1 MRIILLSGGSG
12 KRLWPLS
19 NDIRS
24 KLFLKLLPAPDGGLE
39 SMMQRLCRQLREAG
53 LYHRAVIVTHQSQ
66 AEITRLHAG
75 PDIPIIEEPHKRG
88 TFTAAALGAAYLVA
102 GGGVSLDEP
111 VCVLPV
117 DLFVQQDFF
126 DLLRLLP
133 VAVLQGAELAMI
145 GTEPSHPSTQYGYI
159 VPKRKHKSRMH
170 DGLLSN
176 GDEASSLSEMELNW
190 EQNNWQTVERFAEK
204 PDPPLANQLIKQGAL
219 WNCGIFSFRLSWLQE
234 KLRAKGY
241 PVHLQELLQGYT
253 EWAEKSFDKEL
264 AEQAERRMV
273 IRYSGSWQDLGSWSN
288 FLGQLGDAQL
298 GPGSVSAGAKN
309 THLINELGSPIH
321 IIGIS
326 DAIVAASPDGIL
338 VANKEQADRIKE
350 SLSVVPSLP
359 MQEEKRWGSCRT
371 LDVDRLES
379 GDEVL
384 TRRVVLKSGKCTSY
398 HLHAGKEEVWTVLS
412 GVGRFM
418 LEDQIYNVSP
428 GDVMRFPPGS
438 RHGVK
443 AITEL
448 HCVQVEIG
456 RVHDERDI
464 ERLLTNW

>member
-53 LYHRAVIVTHQSQ
+53 LLQGAIIVTHRSQ
-66 AEITRLHAG
+66 AEITRVHAG

-88 TFTAAALGAAYLVA
+88 TFTAAALGAAYLA
-102 GGGVSLDEP
+102 ARGGASLDEP

-126 DLLRLLP
+126 DLLRHLP
-133 VAVLQGAELAMI
+133 EAVLKGAELAMI

-159 VPKRKHKSRMH
+159 VPKRKHRRG
-170 DGLLSN
+170 DELLSSA
-176 GDEASSLSEMELNW
+176 DETSGLSEMASNG
-190 EQNNWQTVERFAEK
+190 EQNSWQLVERFAEK
-204 PDPPLANQLIKQGAL
+204 PDPPLANQLMKQGAL

-241 PVHLQELLQGYT
+241 PVRMEELQQGYT

-273 IRYSGSWQDLGSWSN
+273 MRYRGSWQDLGSWST
-288 FLGQLGDAQL
+288 FLGQLGHAQL
-298 GPGSVSAGAKN
+298 GPGSVSAGTIN

-326 DAIVAASPDGIL
+326 DAVVAASPDGIL
-338 VANKEQADRIKE
+338 VASKEQADRIKE

-398 HLHAGKEEVWTVLS
+398 HLHTGKEEVWTVLG

-418 LEDQIYNVSP
+418 LEDQIYNVGP

-464 ERLLTNW
+464 ERLLMSW